1 MSGIINLFVE
11 IIFFILINYTV
22 SKADGY
28 CEGDCSNRITVD
40 TNSYT
45 SYYHCVI
52 PCKVKGD
59 QSEKGDESCEC
70 METIIC
76 DSSVNTIVTTT
87 QTIKTDSTE
96 KTIFKWRGLKGE
108 KPIIKEMVVENFR
121 AVRITDSNISREI
134 IHFEDPCSFAIVEP
148 SGKTINF
155 KFDDKKSLK
164 DLRKQY
170 SSIVTSKITLDKK
183 KEIDTSFVYSWIID
197 EKYKECKKE

>member
-1 MSGIINLFVE
+1 MSMI
-11 IIFFILINYTV
+11 
-22 SKADGY
+22 
-28 CEGDCSNRITVD
+28 
-40 TNSYT
+40 
-45 SYYHCVI
+45 
-52 PCKVKGD
+52 
-59 QSEKGDESCEC
+59 SEKLS
-70 METIIC
+70 
-76 DSSVNTIVTTT
+76 
-87 QTIKTDSTE
+87 IKKSLGPITEWTGLNE
-96 KTIFKWRGLKGE
+96 KTV
-108 KPIIKEMVVENFR
+108 IKEMIWKNEKL
-121 AVRITDSNISREI
+121 VRITDSNISREI